1 MESCNLNRDCLLHI
15 AQFIDHPR
23 DWYSFAISSTITY
36 NITKYLKTKKMDEA
50 GFYRCITQFD
60 KNENIRTKEEFEM
73 YERSKRWGFRG
84 NTEKSKEKNKYR
96 VYPVYENPNDVN
108 SLEWWLIYY

>member
-36 NITKYLKTKKMDEA
+36 NITKYLKTKKMDE
-50 GFYRCITQFD
+50 FH
-60 KNENIRTKEEFEM
+60 KNWVKLCWGQRSRFVERFELPAN
-73 YERSKRWGFRG
+73 RFVK
-84 NTEKSKEKNKYR
+84 
-96 VYPVYENPNDVN
+96 
-108 SLEWWLIYY
+108 